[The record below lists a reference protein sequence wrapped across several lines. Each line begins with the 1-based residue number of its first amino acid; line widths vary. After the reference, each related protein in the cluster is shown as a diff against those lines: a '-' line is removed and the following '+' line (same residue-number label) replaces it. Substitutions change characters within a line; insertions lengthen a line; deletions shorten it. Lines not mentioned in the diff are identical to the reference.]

1 MALQN
6 NSQFNNFPESLDSQA
21 EKLNEIDRA
30 NSNIGLSTERERAE
44 YLVKGEIQRAID
56 SLPDTE
62 VSIARVL
69 ENGLKAAD
77 NQPFSNT
84 DDSISVVEGL
94 VLVALA
100 NPTGIYDTVQKMR
113 REGEL
118 YLLDKFHDGLVDKLA
133 ERQETLSSN
142 N

>member
-1 MALQN
+1 MVSPNA
-6 NSQFNNFPESLDSQA
+6 SQFNNFPESINSQI
-21 EKLNEIDRA
+21 EVLNKIDKA
-30 NSNIGLSTERERAE
+30 NPDIGLSTERERAE

-56 SLPDTE
+56 SLPDTDI
-62 VSIARVL
+62 SIARVL

-77 NQPFSNT
+77 NQPFSNA
-84 DDSISVVEGL
+84 DDSMAVVEGL

-118 YLLDKFHDGLVDKLA
+118 YLLDKFHDGLVDKLV
-133 ERQETLSSN
+133 EMQEILPSN

>member
-1 MALQN
+1 MALQS

-21 EKLNEIDRA
+21 EKLDKIDKT
-30 NSNIGLSTERERAE
+30 NPNIGLSTERERAE

-56 SLPDTE
+56 SLPDTDI
-62 VSIARVL
+62 SIARAL

-77 NQPFSNT
+77 NQPFTNT
-84 DDSISVVEGL
+84 DDSMTVVEGL
-94 VLVALA
+94 VLIALA

-118 YLLDKFHDGLVDKLA
+118 YLLDKFHDGLIDKLV
-133 ERQETLSSN
+133 ERQEALSHN